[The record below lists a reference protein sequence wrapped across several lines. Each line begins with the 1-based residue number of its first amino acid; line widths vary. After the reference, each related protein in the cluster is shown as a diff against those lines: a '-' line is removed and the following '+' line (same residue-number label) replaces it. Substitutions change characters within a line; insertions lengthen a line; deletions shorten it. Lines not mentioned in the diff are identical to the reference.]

1 MKTSKQLESNFAETS
16 INIRLDHK
24 VFVVHTAKKSSVKT
38 RKILRSIDKGNQQIF
53 AVLGIE
59 DCVAQSKVSIHP
71 EFVAFAFHLYGLS
84 RKLFLYLTFFEL
96 DNNTCTFK
104 IKAETIQRFLDFCS
118 LFREEERRSSDVLQ
132 AARALMRKNIM
143 IALDEES
150 YMLNPL
156 IAGGSNVRQRRKL
169 IDNYSELLE
178 KKGLD
183 ASLHFYPKY
192 QVIK

>member
-1 MKTSKQLESNFAETS
+1 MKTAKQPESNFEETS
-16 INIRLDHK
+16 INSRLDHK
-24 VFVVHTAKKSSVKT
+24 AFLVQTAKNSSVDT
-38 RKILRSIDKGNQQIF
+38 RKVLRSTDKGNQQIF
-53 AVLGIE
+53 ALLGIE
-59 DCVAQSKVSIHP
+59 DCVAQSNVSIHP

-84 RKLFLYLTFFEL
+84 RKLFLYLIFFEL

-118 LFREEERRSSDVLQ
+118 LFGDEEDRSSYVLQ
-132 AARALMRKNIM
+132 AARTLMRKNIM
-143 IALDEES
+143 IALDDEN

-156 IAGGSNVRQRRKL
+156 VAGGSNVRKRKKL
-169 IDNYSELLE
+169 IDIYSELLE

-192 QVIK
+192 LV

>member
-16 INIRLDHK
+16 INSRLDHK
-24 VFVVHTAKKSSVKT
+24 AFLVHSAKRSSVKT
-38 RKILRSIDKGNQQIF
+38 TKILRSIDKGNQQIF

-59 DCVAQSKVSIHP
+59 DCVAQSKVAIHP
-71 EFVAFAFHLYGLS
+71 EFIAFAFHLYGLS

-104 IKAETIQRFLDFCS
+104 INAETIQRFLDFCL
-118 LFREEERRSSDVLQ
+118 LFREEHHSSYVLQ
-132 AARALMRKNIM
+132 AARTLMRKNIM
-143 IALDEES
+143 IALDDEN

-156 IAGGSNVRQRRKL
+156 IAGGSNVRKRRKL

-178 KKGLD
+178 KRGLD
-183 ASLHFYPKY
+183 ASLHFYPQY
-192 QVIK
+192 QIIK